1 MKDVRN
7 DDAIVMMRLS
17 GSGQMNRAPTLGR
30 LHGFLLLLLGSIV
43 LTVLL
48 LQTEYHRARLAA
60 EVLGIAVG
68 GAGAMLVF
76 GLTRPSPQV
85 VTRAYVLLS
94 RHTRVLLIAGMILL
108 FGFAIATSAIRRVAP
123 QLREVPGLG
132 GIVTLDWVLS
142 LAMLAIAGS
151 TLLCVGLM
159 AIVARP
165 PKDAA
170 DCATADGVKL
180 ERLWAATNAEDFQAF
195 RACFARSAPGD
206 RLCRAWAEV
215 AGPLGGSQIVL
226 VRSAAKGGRIWSE
239 WYACRH
245 SDRSI
250 CRWVLVATEH
260 AGCISGDGVLFQP
273 IPE

>member
-1 MKDVRN
+1 ML
-7 DDAIVMMRLS
+7 MRLPGANS
-17 GSGQMNRAPTLGR
+17 ESRNPTLGR
-30 LHGFLLLLLGSIV
+30 SHGLLLLLLGSIV

-68 GAGAMLVF
+68 GTGAALVF
-76 GLTRPSPQV
+76 GPTRPSPQV

-94 RHTRVLLIAGMILL
+94 RHARVLLITGMLSL
-108 FGFAIATSAIRRVAP
+108 FGFAIATSAIGRVAP
-123 QLREVPGLG
+123 QLRDVPGLG

-142 LAMLAIAGS
+142 LSMLAMAGS

-159 AIVARP
+159 AVVARP
-165 PKDAA
+165 RRAAA
-170 DCATADGVKL
+170 DCPTGEGVAL
-180 ERLWAATNAEDFQAF
+180 ERLWAAANAEDFQAF